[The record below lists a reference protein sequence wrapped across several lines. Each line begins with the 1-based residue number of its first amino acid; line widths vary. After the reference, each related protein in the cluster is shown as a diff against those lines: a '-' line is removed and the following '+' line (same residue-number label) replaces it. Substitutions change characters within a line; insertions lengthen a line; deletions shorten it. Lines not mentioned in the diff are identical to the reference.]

1 MTSRYTNPAICAGLA
16 GVAAWASPTCANAL
30 TVLGQDVSRIDP
42 GLSFA
47 AGCIAGA
54 VIASGTSLVVTR
66 MAETRHRAVF
76 DSARRVR
83 EANGQAA
90 PSAWDMSC
98 QDAARTLSSDGARE
112 TLAAAAS
119 EHQPRHAARSTQR
132 GMTGSWEQ
140 TGNIRV
146 QPAPHVAAA
155 ASEGATATPVAS
167 NDAAPAASA
176 SGHTAPASAAAQRQK
191 ETRYTVPSH
200 YGVMSDAEADA
211 AWDSWLKGSDSVD
224 YADVAEDYVRKI
236 TLAERMAAR
245 AKGVASVLQ
254 ERLGAAKMEGLPV
267 IARAD
272 GSVGDVGEA
281 WWDQA
286 FGNEVRPATA
296 SVVGMES
303 VNEGLADNS
312 AVLFCAQT
320 PAAAAA
326 AKNLWVAQA
335 AQAAARQQSAAP
347 AQAAQPA
354 PSASAQ
360 PAQPATPQPTPVASA
375 RSAQPASPQPAPVAS
390 AQPAAA
396 ASVAVEPRRDREVIA
411 SRLADPAEAFP
422 AQGQRWSDQQQDLW
436 AVALAALDERTNE
449 DIAMSAA
456 NAVPASSPASFDEEL
471 DEVDHLEPDT
481 IFMAFKP
488 QAGRPDVTDTES
500 YVDMLV
506 DQELARNE
514 SKSVRKLAHH
524 GIRKRFKVIDG
535 GTADIPAHH
544 FALQG

>member
-1 MTSRYTNPAICAGLA
+1 MTSRHTSPAICAGLA

-54 VIASGTSLVVTR
+54 VIASGTSLVFTR
-66 MAETRHRAVF
+66 MAETRHRAAY
-76 DSARRVR
+76 DSARRMR

-90 PSAWDMSC
+90 PSAWDMSGR
-98 QDAARTLSSDGARE
+98 DAAGTLSSNGGGE
-112 TLAAAAS
+112 TSAAAAS
-119 EHQPRHAARSTQR
+119 ERQPRHAARNTQR
-132 GMTGSWEQ
+132 GVTGSWEQ

-146 QPAPHVAAA
+146 QPAPHVSAA
-155 ASEGATATPVAS
+155 ASEGATAASVAS
-167 NDAAPAASA
+167 DAAPASA
-176 SGHTAPASAAAQRQK
+176 TAQRQK

-200 YGVMSDAEADA
+200 YGVMSDAETDA

-296 SVVGMES
+296 SVAGMES

-326 AKNLWVAQA
+326 AKDLWVAQA

-347 AQAAQPA
+347 TQAAQPAAAASAQAAQSAPAASAQAAQPA
-354 PSASAQ
+354 
-360 PAQPATPQPTPVASA
+360 TP
-375 RSAQPASPQPAPVAS
+375 
-390 AQPAAA
+390 QPAAA

-411 SRLADPAEAFP
+411 TRLADPAEAFP

-449 DIAMSAA
+449 DIAMAAA
-456 NAVPASSPASFDEEL
+456 NAVPAPSPASFDEEL

-535 GTADIPAHH
+535 GTADIPARH

>member
-1 MTSRYTNPAICAGLA
+1 
-16 GVAAWASPTCANAL
+16 
-30 TVLGQDVSRIDP
+30 
-42 GLSFA
+42 
-47 AGCIAGA
+47 
-54 VIASGTSLVVTR
+54 
-66 MAETRHRAVF
+66 
-76 DSARRVR
+76 
-83 EANGQAA
+83 
-90 PSAWDMSC
+90 
-98 QDAARTLSSDGARE
+98 
-112 TLAAAAS
+112 
-119 EHQPRHAARSTQR
+119 
-132 GMTGSWEQ
+132 TGSWEQ

-155 ASEGATATPVAS
+155 ASEGATAASVA
-167 NDAAPAASA
+167 NNHAAPAASA
-176 SGHTAPASAAAQRQK
+176 SGHAAPASATAQRQK

-296 SVVGMES
+296 SVAGMES

-326 AKNLWVAQA
+326 AKDLWVAQA
-335 AQAAARQQSAAP
+335 AQAAARQQSPAP
-347 AQAAQPA
+347 AKAAQPV

-360 PAQPATPQPTPVASA
+360 PAQPATPQPTPS
-375 RSAQPASPQPAPVAS
+375 
-390 AQPAAA
+390 

-411 SRLADPAEAFP
+411 TRLADPAEAFP

-449 DIAMSAA
+449 DIAMAAA
-456 NAVPASSPASFDEEL
+456 NAVPAPSPASFDEEL

-488 QAGRPDVTDTES
+488 QAGRPDVTDTDS

-506 DQELARNE
+506 DEELARNE

-524 GIRKRFKVIDG
+524 SIRKRFKVIDG
-535 GTADIPAHH
+535 GTADIPARH

>member
-1 MTSRYTNPAICAGLA
+1 MTSRHTNPAICAGLA
-16 GVAAWASPTCANAL
+16 GFAAWATPTCANAL

-66 MAETRHRAVF
+66 MAETRHRSAF
-76 DSARRVR
+76 DSACRMPG
-83 EANGQAA
+83 ANDQVA
-90 PSAWDMSC
+90 PSAWDMSG
-98 QDAARTLSSDGARE
+98 QDATGTLSSGGAGE
-112 TLAAAAS
+112 TSAAVAS
-119 EHQPRHAARSTQR
+119 EQQPRHAARSTQR
-132 GMTGSWEQ
+132 GMTGSWER

-155 ASEGATATPVAS
+155 VSEDAAAAPVA
-167 NDAAPAASA
+167 NNHTAPAASA
-176 SGHTAPASAAAQRQK
+176 SGHAAPASATAQRQK

-296 SVVGMES
+296 SVAGMES

-326 AKNLWVAQA
+326 AKDLWVAQA

-347 AQAAQPA
+347 TQAAQAAARQQSAAPTQAAQPA

-360 PAQPATPQPTPVASA
+360 P
-375 RSAQPASPQPAPVAS
+375 
-390 AQPAAA
+390 

-411 SRLADPAEAFP
+411 TRLADPAEAFP

-449 DIAMSAA
+449 DIAMAAA
-456 NAVPASSPASFDEEL
+456 NAVPTPSPTSFDEEL

-488 QAGRPDVTDTES
+488 QAGRPDVTDTDS

-535 GTADIPAHH
+535 GTADIPARHL
-544 FALQG
+544 ALQG

>member
-1 MTSRYTNPAICAGLA
+1 MTSRHTSPAICAGLA
-16 GVAAWASPTCANAL
+16 GVAAWATPTCANAL

-66 MAETRHRAVF
+66 MAETRRRAAV
-76 DSARRVR
+76 DSAGRMRG
-83 EANGQAA
+83 ANGQAA
-90 PSAWDMSC
+90 PSAWDMSG
-98 QDAARTLSSDGARE
+98 QDDTGTLSSVGAGE
-112 TLAAAAS
+112 TSAAVAS
-119 EHQPRHAARSTQR
+119 ECQPRHAARSTQR

-155 ASEGATATPVAS
+155 ASEGATAAPVA
-167 NDAAPAASA
+167 NNHAAPAASA
-176 SGHTAPASAAAQRQK
+176 SGHTAPASATAQGQK
-191 ETRYTVPSH
+191 GTHYTVPSH

-211 AWDSWLKGSDSVD
+211 AWNSWLKGSDSVD

-296 SVVGMES
+296 SVAGMES

-326 AKNLWVAQA
+326 AKDLWVAQA
-335 AQAAARQQSAAP
+335 AQAAARQQSPAP

-354 PSASAQ
+354 SSASAQ
-360 PAQPATPQPTPVASA
+360 PAQPATPQPAPSASA
-375 RSAQPASPQPAPVAS
+375 HPAPA
-390 AQPAAA
+390 
-396 ASVAVEPRRDREVIA
+396 AVEPRRDREVIA
-411 SRLADPAEAFP
+411 TRLADPAEAFP

-449 DIAMSAA
+449 DIAMAAA
-456 NAVPASSPASFDEEL
+456 NAVPAPSPASFDEEL

-488 QAGRPDVTDTES
+488 QAGRPDVTDTDS

-506 DQELARNE
+506 DEELARNE

-524 GIRKRFKVIDG
+524 SIRKRFKVIDG
-535 GTADIPAHH
+535 GTADIPARHL
-544 FALQG
+544 ALQG

>member
-1 MTSRYTNPAICAGLA
+1 
-16 GVAAWASPTCANAL
+16 
-30 TVLGQDVSRIDP
+30 
-42 GLSFA
+42 
-47 AGCIAGA
+47 
-54 VIASGTSLVVTR
+54 
-66 MAETRHRAVF
+66 
-76 DSARRVR
+76 
-83 EANGQAA
+83 
-90 PSAWDMSC
+90 
-98 QDAARTLSSDGARE
+98 
-112 TLAAAAS
+112 
-119 EHQPRHAARSTQR
+119 
-132 GMTGSWEQ
+132 MTGSWEQ

-155 ASEGATATPVAS
+155 ASEGATAAPVA
-167 NDAAPAASA
+167 NNHTAPAASA
-176 SGHTAPASAAAQRQK
+176 SGHAAPASTTAQGQK

-296 SVVGMES
+296 SVAGMES

-326 AKNLWVAQA
+326 AKDLWVAQA
-335 AQAAARQQSAAP
+335 AQAAARQQSPAP
-347 AQAAQPA
+347 AKAAQPA

-360 PAQPATPQPTPVASA
+360 PAQPATPQPAPSASA
-375 RSAQPASPQPAPVAS
+375 HPAPA
-390 AQPAAA
+390 
-396 ASVAVEPRRDREVIA
+396 AVEPRRDREVIA
-411 SRLADPAEAFP
+411 TRLADPAEAFP

-449 DIAMSAA
+449 DIAMAAA
-456 NAVPASSPASFDEEL
+456 NAVPAPSPASFDEEL

-488 QAGRPDVTDTES
+488 QAGRPDVTDTDS

-506 DQELARNE
+506 DEELARNE

-524 GIRKRFKVIDG
+524 SIRKRFKVIDG
-535 GTADIPAHH
+535 GTADIPARHL
-544 FALQG
+544 ALHRVS

>member
-1 MTSRYTNPAICAGLA
+1 MTSRHTSPAICAGLA
-16 GVAAWASPTCANAL
+16 GVAAWATPTCANAL

-66 MAETRHRAVF
+66 MAETRRRAAV
-76 DSARRVR
+76 DSAGRMRG
-83 EANGQAA
+83 ANGQAA
-90 PSAWDMSC
+90 PSAWDMSG
-98 QDAARTLSSDGARE
+98 QDATGTLSSVGAGE
-112 TLAAAAS
+112 TSAAVAS
-119 EHQPRHAARSTQR
+119 ECQPRHAARSTQR

-155 ASEGATATPVAS
+155 ASEGATAAPVA
-167 NDAAPAASA
+167 NNHAAPAASA
-176 SGHTAPASAAAQRQK
+176 SGHTAPASATAQGQK
-191 ETRYTVPSH
+191 GTHYTVPSH

-211 AWDSWLKGSDSVD
+211 AWNSWLKGSDSVD
-224 YADVAEDYVRKI
+224 YADVADDYVRKI

-296 SVVGMES
+296 SVAGMES

-326 AKNLWVAQA
+326 AKDLWVAQA
-335 AQAAARQQSAAP
+335 AQAAARQQSPAP

-354 PSASAQ
+354 SSASAQ
-360 PAQPATPQPTPVASA
+360 PAQPATPQPAPSASA
-375 RSAQPASPQPAPVAS
+375 HPAPA
-390 AQPAAA
+390 
-396 ASVAVEPRRDREVIA
+396 AVEPRRDREVIA
-411 SRLADPAEAFP
+411 TRLADPAEAFP

-449 DIAMSAA
+449 DIAMAAA
-456 NAVPASSPASFDEEL
+456 NAVPAPSPASFDEEL

-488 QAGRPDVTDTES
+488 QAGRPDVTDTDS

-506 DQELARNE
+506 DEELARNE

-524 GIRKRFKVIDG
+524 SIRKRFKVIDG
-535 GTADIPAHH
+535 GTADIPARHL
-544 FALQG
+544 ALQG

>member
-1 MTSRYTNPAICAGLA
+1 MTSRHTNPAICAGLA
-16 GVAAWASPTCANAL
+16 GFAAWATPTCANAL

-66 MAETRHRAVF
+66 MTETRHRAAF
-76 DSARRVR
+76 DSAGRMRR
-83 EANGQAA
+83 ANGQAA
-90 PSAWDMSC
+90 PSAWDMSG
-98 QDAARTLSSDGARE
+98 QDATGILSSGGAGE
-112 TLAAAAS
+112 TSAAVVS
-119 EHQPRHAARSTQR
+119 EQQPRHAARSTQR

-146 QPAPHVAAA
+146 QPAPHAAA
-155 ASEGATATPVAS
+155 AAPVA
-167 NDAAPAASA
+167 NNHTAPAASA
-176 SGHTAPASAAAQRQK
+176 SGHAAPASGHAAPASATAQRQR

-200 YGVMSDAEADA
+200 YGVMNDAEADA

-296 SVVGMES
+296 SVAGMES

-326 AKNLWVAQA
+326 AKDLWVAQA
-335 AQAAARQQSAAP
+335 AQVAARQQSAAP
-347 AQAAQPA
+347 AQAAQSA
-354 PSASAQ
+354 AAASAQ
-360 PAQPATPQPTPVASA
+360 A
-375 RSAQPASPQPAPVAS
+375 
-390 AQPAAA
+390 AQPAAPQSA
-396 ASVAVEPRRDREVIA
+396 SAAAAPQTARPASVAVEPRRDREVIA
-411 SRLADPAEAFP
+411 TRLADPAEAFP
-422 AQGQRWSDQQQDLW
+422 ARGQRWSDQQQDLW

-449 DIAMSAA
+449 DIAMAAA
-456 NAVPASSPASFDEEL
+456 NAVPAPSPASFDEEL

-488 QAGRPDVTDTES
+488 QAGRPDVTDTDS

-524 GIRKRFKVIDG
+524 SIRKRFKVING
-535 GTADIPAHH
+535 GTADIPARHL
-544 FALQG
+544 ALQG

>member
-1 MTSRYTNPAICAGLA
+1 
-16 GVAAWASPTCANAL
+16 
-30 TVLGQDVSRIDP
+30 
-42 GLSFA
+42 
-47 AGCIAGA
+47 
-54 VIASGTSLVVTR
+54 
-66 MAETRHRAVF
+66 
-76 DSARRVR
+76 
-83 EANGQAA
+83 
-90 PSAWDMSC
+90 
-98 QDAARTLSSDGARE
+98 
-112 TLAAAAS
+112 
-119 EHQPRHAARSTQR
+119 
-132 GMTGSWEQ
+132 
-140 TGNIRV
+140 
-146 QPAPHVAAA
+146 
-155 ASEGATATPVAS
+155 
-167 NDAAPAASA
+167 
-176 SGHTAPASAAAQRQK
+176 
-191 ETRYTVPSH
+191 
-200 YGVMSDAEADA
+200 
-211 AWDSWLKGSDSVD
+211 
-224 YADVAEDYVRKI
+224 
-236 TLAERMAAR
+236 MAAR

-296 SVVGMES
+296 SVAGMES

-326 AKNLWVAQA
+326 AKDLWVAQA

-354 PSASAQ
+354 PSASAH
-360 PAQPATPQPTPVASA
+360 PVQPATPQPAA
-375 RSAQPASPQPAPVAS
+375 PQPAPSAS
-390 AQPAAA
+390 AQP

-411 SRLADPAEAFP
+411 TRLADPAEAFP

-449 DIAMSAA
+449 DIAMAAA
-456 NAVPASSPASFDEEL
+456 NAVPAPSPASFDEEL

-488 QAGRPDVTDTES
+488 QAGRPDVTDTDS

-535 GTADIPAHH
+535 GTADIPARHL
-544 FALQG
+544 ALQG

>member
-1 MTSRYTNPAICAGLA
+1 MTSRHASPAICAGLA

-66 MAETRHRAVF
+66 MAETRHRAAN
-76 DSARRVR
+76 DSARRMR
-83 EANGQAA
+83 EADGQAA
-90 PSAWDMSC
+90 PSTWDMSG
-98 QDAARTLSSDGARE
+98 QDVAGTVSPNGAGE
-112 TLAAAAS
+112 TSAAAAS

-155 ASEGATATPVAS
+155 ASAGATAAPVAS
-167 NDAAPAASA
+167 NDAAPA
-176 SGHTAPASAAAQRQK
+176 GHTAPASATAQRQK
-191 ETRYTVPSH
+191 EARYTVPSH

-296 SVVGMES
+296 SVAGMES

-326 AKNLWVAQA
+326 AKDLWVAQA

-354 PSASAQ
+354 PAASASSASAQATRPASAASAQ
-360 PAQPATPQPTPVASA
+360 PAQPAAPQPTS
-375 RSAQPASPQPAPVAS
+375 
-390 AQPAAA
+390 A

-411 SRLADPAEAFP
+411 TRLADPAEAFP
-422 AQGQRWSDQQQDLW
+422 AQGQRWSDQRQDLW

-449 DIAMSAA
+449 DIAMAAA
-456 NAVPASSPASFDEEL
+456 NAVPAPSPASFDEEL

-535 GTADIPAHH
+535 GTADIPARH

>member
-1 MTSRYTNPAICAGLA
+1 MTSRHTNPAICASLA

-54 VIASGTSLVVTR
+54 VIASGASLVVTR
-66 MAETRHRAVF
+66 MAETRHRAAF
-76 DSARRVR
+76 DSAARMGG
-83 EANGQAA
+83 ANGQAA
-90 PSAWDMSC
+90 PSAWDMSG
-98 QDAARTLSSDGARE
+98 QDATGTLSSGGAGE
-112 TLAAAAS
+112 TSAAVTS
-119 EHQPRHAARSTQR
+119 EQQPRHAARSTQR

-155 ASEGATATPVAS
+155 ASEGATTAPVA
-167 NDAAPAASA
+167 NNQTTPAASA
-176 SGHTAPASAAAQRQK
+176 SGHAAPASATTQRQK

-296 SVVGMES
+296 SVAGMES

-326 AKNLWVAQA
+326 AKDLWVAQA
-335 AQAAARQQSAAP
+335 AQAAARQQSPAP
-347 AQAAQPA
+347 AKAAQPA

-360 PAQPATPQPTPVASA
+360 PAPS
-375 RSAQPASPQPAPVAS
+375 
-390 AQPAAA
+390 

-411 SRLADPAEAFP
+411 TRLADPAEAFP

-449 DIAMSAA
+449 DIAMAA
-456 NAVPASSPASFDEEL
+456 ADAVPAPSPASFDEEL

-488 QAGRPDVTDTES
+488 QAGRPDVTDTDS

-506 DQELARNE
+506 DEELARNE

-524 GIRKRFKVIDG
+524 SIRKRFKVIDG
-535 GTADIPAHH
+535 GTADIPARH

>member
-1 MTSRYTNPAICAGLA
+1 MTSRHASPAICAGLA
-16 GVAAWASPTCANAL
+16 GVAAWVTPTCANAL

-47 AGCIAGA
+47 AGCVAGA

-66 MAETRHRAVF
+66 MAETRRRAAV
-76 DSARRVR
+76 DSAGRMRG
-83 EANGQAA
+83 ANGQAA
-90 PSAWDMSC
+90 PSAWDMSG
-98 QDAARTLSSDGARE
+98 QDATGALSSGGAGE
-112 TLAAAAS
+112 TPAAVAS
-119 EHQPRHAARSTQR
+119 EHQPRHAVRSTQR

-146 QPAPHVAAA
+146 QPAPHADAA
-155 ASEGATATPVAS
+155 ASEGETATPVTS
-167 NDAAPAASA
+167 N
-176 SGHTAPASAAAQRQK
+176 HVAPASTEATAGQRQK

-200 YGVMSDAEADA
+200 YGTMNDAETDA
-211 AWDSWLKGSDSVD
+211 AWDSWLKGSDTVD

-236 TLAERMAAR
+236 TFAERMAAR

-286 FGNEVRPATA
+286 FGNEMRPATA
-296 SVVGMES
+296 SVAGMES

-326 AKNLWVAQA
+326 AKDLWAAQA
-335 AQAAARQQSAAP
+335 AQAAAGQQSAAP
-347 AQAAQPA
+347 TQASRPA
-354 PSASAQ
+354 
-360 PAQPATPQPTPVASA
+360 ATASA
-375 RSAQPASPQPAPVAS
+375 RP
-390 AQPAAA
+390 

-411 SRLADPAEAFP
+411 TRLADPAEAFP

-436 AVALAALDERTNE
+436 AVALAALDDRTNE
-449 DIAMSAA
+449 DIAMAAA
-456 NAVPASSPASFDEEL
+456 NAVPAPSPASFDEEL

-488 QAGRPDVTDTES
+488 QAGRPDVTDTDS

-506 DQELARNE
+506 DEELARNE
-514 SKSVRKLAHH
+514 SKSIRNLAHR

-535 GTADIPAHH
+535 GTADIPARHL
-544 FALQG
+544 ALQG

>member
-1 MTSRYTNPAICAGLA
+1 MTSRHTSPAICAGLA
-16 GVAAWASPTCANAL
+16 GVAAWATPTCANAL

-66 MAETRHRAVF
+66 MAETRRRAAV
-76 DSARRVR
+76 DSAGRMRG
-83 EANGQAA
+83 ANDQAG
-90 PSAWDMSC
+90 PSAWDMSG
-98 QDAARTLSSDGARE
+98 QDATGTLSSGGAGE
-112 TLAAAAS
+112 TSAAVAS
-119 EHQPRHAARSTQR
+119 EQQPRHAARSTQR
-132 GMTGSWEQ
+132 GITGSWEQ

-155 ASEGATATPVAS
+155 ASEGSTAAPVA
-167 NDAAPAASA
+167 NNHAAPAASA
-176 SGHTAPASAAAQRQK
+176 SGHTAPASATAQKQK

-296 SVVGMES
+296 SVAGMES

-326 AKNLWVAQA
+326 AKDLWVAQA

-354 PSASAQ
+354 AAASAQ
-360 PAQPATPQPTPVASA
+360 A
-375 RSAQPASPQPAPVAS
+375 
-390 AQPAAA
+390 AQPAAPQTA
-396 ASVAVEPRRDREVIA
+396 RPASVAVEPRRDRETIA
-411 SRLADPAEAFP
+411 TRLADPAEAFP

-449 DIAMSAA
+449 DIAMAAA
-456 NAVPASSPASFDEEL
+456 NAVPAPSPTSFDEEL

-488 QAGRPDVTDTES
+488 QAGRPDVTDTDS

-535 GTADIPAHH
+535 GTADIPARHL
-544 FALQG
+544 ALQG

>member
-1 MTSRYTNPAICAGLA
+1 MTSRHTSPAICAGLA
-16 GVAAWASPTCANAL
+16 GVAAWATPTCANAL

-66 MAETRHRAVF
+66 MAETRRRAAV
-76 DSARRVR
+76 DSAGRMRG
-83 EANGQAA
+83 ANGQAA
-90 PSAWDMSC
+90 PSAWDMSG
-98 QDAARTLSSDGARE
+98 QDATGTLSSVGAGE
-112 TLAAAAS
+112 TSAAVAS
-119 EHQPRHAARSTQR
+119 ECQPRHAARSTQR

-155 ASEGATATPVAS
+155 ASEGATAAPVA
-167 NDAAPAASA
+167 NNHAAPAASA
-176 SGHTAPASAAAQRQK
+176 SGHTAPASATAQGQK
-191 ETRYTVPSH
+191 GTHYTVPSH

-211 AWDSWLKGSDSVD
+211 AWNSWLKGSDSVD

-296 SVVGMES
+296 SVAGMES

-326 AKNLWVAQA
+326 AKDLWVAQA
-335 AQAAARQQSAAP
+335 AQAAARQQSPAP

-354 PSASAQ
+354 SSASAQ
-360 PAQPATPQPTPVASA
+360 PAQPATPQPAPSASA
-375 RSAQPASPQPAPVAS
+375 HPGPA
-390 AQPAAA
+390 
-396 ASVAVEPRRDREVIA
+396 AVEPRRDREVIA
-411 SRLADPAEAFP
+411 TRLADPAEAFP

-449 DIAMSAA
+449 DIAMAAA
-456 NAVPASSPASFDEEL
+456 NAVPAPSPASFDEEL

-488 QAGRPDVTDTES
+488 QAGRPDVTDTDS

-506 DQELARNE
+506 DEELARNE

-524 GIRKRFKVIDG
+524 SIRKRFKVIDG
-535 GTADIPAHH
+535 GTADIPARHL
-544 FALQG
+544 ALQG

>member
-1 MTSRYTNPAICAGLA
+1 MTSRHTSPAICAGLA
-16 GVAAWASPTCANAL
+16 GVAAWATPTCANAL

-66 MAETRHRAVF
+66 MAETRRRAAV
-76 DSARRVR
+76 DSAGRMRG
-83 EANGQAA
+83 ANGQAA
-90 PSAWDMSC
+90 PSAWDMSG
-98 QDAARTLSSDGARE
+98 QDATGTLSSIGAGE
-112 TLAAAAS
+112 TSAAVAS
-119 EHQPRHAARSTQR
+119 ECQPRHAARGTQR

-155 ASEGATATPVAS
+155 ASEGATAAPVA
-167 NDAAPAASA
+167 NNHAAPAASA
-176 SGHTAPASAAAQRQK
+176 SGHTAPASATAQGQK
-191 ETRYTVPSH
+191 GTHYTVPSH

-211 AWDSWLKGSDSVD
+211 AWNSWLKGSDSVD

-296 SVVGMES
+296 SVAGMES

-326 AKNLWVAQA
+326 AKDLWVAQA
-335 AQAAARQQSAAP
+335 AQAAARQQSPAP

-354 PSASAQ
+354 SSASAQ
-360 PAQPATPQPTPVASA
+360 PAQPATPQPAPSASA
-375 RSAQPASPQPAPVAS
+375 HPAPA
-390 AQPAAA
+390 
-396 ASVAVEPRRDREVIA
+396 AVEPRRDREVIA
-411 SRLADPAEAFP
+411 TRLADPAEAFP

-449 DIAMSAA
+449 DIAMAAA
-456 NAVPASSPASFDEEL
+456 NAVPAPSPASFDEEL

-488 QAGRPDVTDTES
+488 QAGRPDVTDTDS

-506 DQELARNE
+506 DEELARNE

-524 GIRKRFKVIDG
+524 SIRKRFKVIDG
-535 GTADIPAHH
+535 GTADIPARHL
-544 FALQG
+544 ALQG

>member
-1 MTSRYTNPAICAGLA
+1 MTSRHTNPAICAGLA
-16 GVAAWASPTCANAL
+16 GFAAWATPACANAL

-66 MAETRHRAVF
+66 MTETRHRAAF
-76 DSARRVR
+76 DSAGRMR
-83 EANGQAA
+83 EADGQAA
-90 PSAWDMSC
+90 SSAWEMPG
-98 QDAARTLSSDGARE
+98 QDATGTLSSGGAGE
-112 TLAAAAS
+112 TSAAVAS
-119 EHQPRHAARSTQR
+119 EQQPRHAARSTQR

-146 QPAPHVAAA
+146 QPAPHVAAV
-155 ASEGATATPVAS
+155 ASEGATAAPVA
-167 NDAAPAASA
+167 NNHTAPAASA
-176 SGHTAPASAAAQRQK
+176 SGHAAPASATAQGQK

-296 SVVGMES
+296 SVAGMES

-326 AKNLWVAQA
+326 AKDLWVAQA
-335 AQAAARQQSAAP
+335 AQAAARQQSVAPTQAAQAAARQQSAAP
-347 AQAAQPA
+347 TQAAQPA

-360 PAQPATPQPTPVASA
+360 PA
-375 RSAQPASPQPAPVAS
+375 
-390 AQPAAA
+390 
-396 ASVAVEPRRDREVIA
+396 SVAVEPRRDRETIA
-411 SRLADPAEAFP
+411 TRLADPAEAFP

-449 DIAMSAA
+449 DIAMAAA
-456 NAVPASSPASFDEEL
+456 NAVPAPSPASFDEEL

-488 QAGRPDVTDTES
+488 QAGRPDVTDTDS

-535 GTADIPAHH
+535 GTADIPARHL
-544 FALQG
+544 ALQG

>member
-1 MTSRYTNPAICAGLA
+1 MTSRHTSPAICAGLA
-16 GVAAWASPTCANAL
+16 GVAAWATPTCANAL

-66 MAETRHRAVF
+66 MAETRRRAAV
-76 DSARRVR
+76 DSAGRMRG
-83 EANGQAA
+83 ANGQAA
-90 PSAWDMSC
+90 PSAWDMSG
-98 QDAARTLSSDGARE
+98 QDATGTLSSVGAGE
-112 TLAAAAS
+112 TSAAVAS
-119 EHQPRHAARSTQR
+119 ECQPRHAARSTQR

-155 ASEGATATPVAS
+155 ASEGATAAPVA
-167 NDAAPAASA
+167 NNHAAPAASA
-176 SGHTAPASAAAQRQK
+176 SGHTAPASATAQGQK
-191 ETRYTVPSH
+191 GTHYTVPSH

-211 AWDSWLKGSDSVD
+211 AWNSWLKGSDSVD

-296 SVVGMES
+296 SVAGMES

-326 AKNLWVAQA
+326 AKDLWVAQA
-335 AQAAARQQSAAP
+335 AQAAARQQSPAP

-354 PSASAQ
+354 SSASAQ
-360 PAQPATPQPTPVASA
+360 PAQPATPQPAPSSSA
-375 RSAQPASPQPAPVAS
+375 HPAPA
-390 AQPAAA
+390 
-396 ASVAVEPRRDREVIA
+396 AVEPRRDREVIA
-411 SRLADPAEAFP
+411 TRLADPAEAFP

-449 DIAMSAA
+449 DIAMAAA
-456 NAVPASSPASFDEEL
+456 NAVPAPSPASFDEEL

-488 QAGRPDVTDTES
+488 QAGRPDVTDTDS

-506 DQELARNE
+506 DEELARNE

-524 GIRKRFKVIDG
+524 SIRKRFKVIDG
-535 GTADIPAHH
+535 GTADIPARHL
-544 FALQG
+544 ALQG

>member
-1 MTSRYTNPAICAGLA
+1 MTSRHTNPAICAGLA
-16 GVAAWASPTCANAL
+16 GVAAWATPTCANAL

-66 MAETRHRAVF
+66 MAETRHRAAF
-76 DSARRVR
+76 DPAARMRG
-83 EANGQAA
+83 ANGQAA
-90 PSAWDMSC
+90 PSAWDMSG
-98 QDAARTLSSDGARE
+98 QDATGALSSGGTGE
-112 TLAAAAS
+112 TSAAVAS
-119 EHQPRHAARSTQR
+119 EQQPRHAARSMQR

-146 QPAPHVAAA
+146 QPAPHVAAV
-155 ASEGATATPVAS
+155 ASEGATAAPVA
-167 NDAAPAASA
+167 NNHAAPAASA
-176 SGHTAPASAAAQRQK
+176 SGHAVPASTDAAAEQGQK

-286 FGNEVRPATA
+286 FGDEVRPATA
-296 SVVGMES
+296 SVAGMES

-326 AKNLWVAQA
+326 AKDLWVAQA
-335 AQAAARQQSAAP
+335 AQAAARQQSATPAKAAQP
-347 AQAAQPA
+347 ASSASAQAAQPA
-354 PSASAQ
+354 APQPAAAASAQ
-360 PAQPATPQPTPVASA
+360 A
-375 RSAQPASPQPAPVAS
+375 
-390 AQPAAA
+390 AQPAAPQTA
-396 ASVAVEPRRDREVIA
+396 RPASVAVEPRRDRETIA
-411 SRLADPAEAFP
+411 TRLADPAEAFP

-449 DIAMSAA
+449 DIAMAAA
-456 NAVPASSPASFDEEL
+456 NAVPAPSPASFDEEL

-488 QAGRPDVTDTES
+488 QAGRPDVTDTDS

-506 DQELARNE
+506 DEELARNE

-524 GIRKRFKVIDG
+524 SIRKRFKVIDG
-535 GTADIPAHH
+535 GTADIPARHL
-544 FALQG
+544 ALQG

>member
-1 MTSRYTNPAICAGLA
+1 MTSRHTSPAICAGLA
-16 GVAAWASPTCANAL
+16 GVAAWATPTCANAL

-66 MAETRHRAVF
+66 MAETRRRAAV
-76 DSARRVR
+76 DSAGRMRG
-83 EANGQAA
+83 ANGQAA
-90 PSAWDMSC
+90 PSAWDMSG
-98 QDAARTLSSDGARE
+98 QDATGTLSSVGAGE
-112 TLAAAAS
+112 TSAAVAS
-119 EHQPRHAARSTQR
+119 ECQPRHAARSTQR

-155 ASEGATATPVAS
+155 ASEGATAVPVA
-167 NDAAPAASA
+167 NNHAAPAASA
-176 SGHTAPASAAAQRQK
+176 SGHTAPASATAQGQK
-191 ETRYTVPSH
+191 GTHYTVPSH

-211 AWDSWLKGSDSVD
+211 AWNSWLKGSDSVD

-296 SVVGMES
+296 SVAGMES

-326 AKNLWVAQA
+326 AKDLWVAQA
-335 AQAAARQQSAAP
+335 AQAAARQQSPAP

-354 PSASAQ
+354 SSASAQ
-360 PAQPATPQPTPVASA
+360 PAQPATPQPAPSASA
-375 RSAQPASPQPAPVAS
+375 HPAPA
-390 AQPAAA
+390 
-396 ASVAVEPRRDREVIA
+396 AVEPRRDREVIA
-411 SRLADPAEAFP
+411 TRLADPAEAFP

-449 DIAMSAA
+449 DIAMAAA
-456 NAVPASSPASFDEEL
+456 NAVPAPSPASFDEEL

-488 QAGRPDVTDTES
+488 QAGRPDVTDTDS

-506 DQELARNE
+506 DEELARNE

-524 GIRKRFKVIDG
+524 SIRKRFKVIDG
-535 GTADIPAHH
+535 GTADIPARHL
-544 FALQG
+544 ALQG

>member
-1 MTSRYTNPAICAGLA
+1 MTSRHTNPAICAGLA
-16 GVAAWASPTCANAL
+16 GVAAWATPTWANAL

-66 MAETRHRAVF
+66 MAETRHRAAF
-76 DSARRVR
+76 DSAGRMRG
-83 EANGQAA
+83 ADDQAG
-90 PSAWDMSC
+90 PSAWDMSG
-98 QDAARTLSSDGARE
+98 QDATGTLSSGGAGE
-112 TLAAAAS
+112 TSAAVAS
-119 EHQPRHAARSTQR
+119 EQQPRHAARSTQR

-155 ASEGATATPVAS
+155 ASGGATAAPVA
-167 NDAAPAASA
+167 NNNTAPEASA
-176 SGHTAPASAAAQRQK
+176 PGHAAPASATAQRQK

-296 SVVGMES
+296 SVAGMES

-326 AKNLWVAQA
+326 AKDLWVAQA

-347 AQAAQPA
+347 AQAVQPA
-354 PSASAQ
+354 SSASAQ
-360 PAQPATPQPTPVASA
+360 PAQPAAPQTA
-375 RSAQPASPQPAPVAS
+375 RP
-390 AQPAAA
+390 
-396 ASVAVEPRRDREVIA
+396 ASVAVEPRRDRETIA
-411 SRLADPAEAFP
+411 TRLADPAEAFP
-422 AQGQRWSDQQQDLW
+422 ARGQRWSDQQQDLW

-449 DIAMSAA
+449 DIAMAAA
-456 NAVPASSPASFDEEL
+456 NAVPAPSPASFDEEL

-488 QAGRPDVTDTES
+488 QAGRPDVTDTDS

-535 GTADIPAHH
+535 GTADIPARHL
-544 FALQG
+544 ALQG

>member
-1 MTSRYTNPAICAGLA
+1 MTSRHASPAICAGLA
-16 GVAAWASPTCANAL
+16 GVAAWATPTCANAL

-47 AGCIAGA
+47 AGCVAGA

-66 MAETRHRAVF
+66 MAETRRRAAV
-76 DSARRVR
+76 DSAGRMRG
-83 EANGQAA
+83 ANGQAT
-90 PSAWDMSC
+90 PSAWDMSG
-98 QDAARTLSSDGARE
+98 QDATGALSSGGAGE
-112 TLAAAAS
+112 TPAAVAS
-119 EHQPRHAARSTQR
+119 EHQPRHAVRSTQR

-146 QPAPHVAAA
+146 QPAPHADAA
-155 ASEGATATPVAS
+155 ASKGETATPVTS
-167 NDAAPAASA
+167 N
-176 SGHTAPASAAAQRQK
+176 HVAPASTEATAGQRQK

-200 YGVMSDAEADA
+200 YGTMNDAETDA
-211 AWDSWLKGSDSVD
+211 AWDSWLKGSDTVD

-236 TLAERMAAR
+236 TFAERMAAR

-296 SVVGMES
+296 SVAGMES

-326 AKNLWVAQA
+326 AKDLWAAQA
-335 AQAAARQQSAAP
+335 AQAAAGQQSAAP
-347 AQAAQPA
+347 TQASRPA
-354 PSASAQ
+354 ATASAR
-360 PAQPATPQPTPVASA
+360 PAQPAAPQAAHPTQPPSPQTTAEASA
-375 RSAQPASPQPAPVAS
+375 RL
-390 AQPAAA
+390 

-411 SRLADPAEAFP
+411 TRLADPAEAFP

-436 AVALAALDERTNE
+436 AVALAALDDRTNE
-449 DIAMSAA
+449 DIAMAAA
-456 NAVPASSPASFDEEL
+456 NAVPAPSPASFDEEL

-488 QAGRPDVTDTES
+488 QAGRPDVTDTDS

-506 DQELARNE
+506 DEELARNE
-514 SKSVRKLAHH
+514 SKSIRNLAHR

-535 GTADIPAHH
+535 GTADIPARHL
-544 FALQG
+544 ALQG

>member
-1 MTSRYTNPAICAGLA
+1 MTSRHTSPAICAGLA
-16 GVAAWASPTCANAL
+16 GVAAWATPTCANAL

-66 MAETRHRAVF
+66 MAETRRRAAV
-76 DSARRVR
+76 DSAGRMRG
-83 EANGQAA
+83 ANDQAG
-90 PSAWDMSC
+90 PSAWDMSG
-98 QDAARTLSSDGARE
+98 QDATGTLSSGGAGE
-112 TLAAAAS
+112 TSAAVAS
-119 EHQPRHAARSTQR
+119 EQQPRHAARSTQR
-132 GMTGSWEQ
+132 GITGSWEQ

-155 ASEGATATPVAS
+155 ASEGSTAAPVA
-167 NDAAPAASA
+167 NNHAAPAASA
-176 SGHTAPASAAAQRQK
+176 SGHTAPASATAQKQK

-296 SVVGMES
+296 SVAGMES

-326 AKNLWVAQA
+326 AKDLWVAQA

-347 AQAAQPA
+347 AKAAQPA

-360 PAQPATPQPTPVASA
+360 PAQPA
-375 RSAQPASPQPAPVAS
+375 AQQPAPS
-390 AQPAAA
+390 

-411 SRLADPAEAFP
+411 TRLADPAEAFP

-449 DIAMSAA
+449 DIAMAAA
-456 NAVPASSPASFDEEL
+456 NAVPAPSPASFDEEL

-488 QAGRPDVTDTES
+488 QAGRPDVTDTDS

-506 DQELARNE
+506 DEELARNE

-524 GIRKRFKVIDG
+524 SIRKRFKVIDG
-535 GTADIPAHH
+535 GTADIPARH

>member
-1 MTSRYTNPAICAGLA
+1 MTSRHTSPAICAGLA
-16 GVAAWASPTCANAL
+16 GVAAWATPTCANAL

-66 MAETRHRAVF
+66 MAETRRRAAF
-76 DSARRVR
+76 DSAVR
-83 EANGQAA
+83 MRGANDQAA
-90 PSAWDMSC
+90 PSAWDMSG
-98 QDAARTLSSDGARE
+98 QDATGTLSSGGAGE
-112 TLAAAAS
+112 TSAAVAS
-119 EHQPRHAARSTQR
+119 EQQPRHAARSTQR

-155 ASEGATATPVAS
+155 ASEGATAASVA
-167 NDAAPAASA
+167 NNHTAPAASA
-176 SGHTAPASAAAQRQK
+176 SGHAAPASATAQKQK

-211 AWDSWLKGSDSVD
+211 AWESWLKGSDSVD

-296 SVVGMES
+296 SVAGMES

-326 AKNLWVAQA
+326 AKDLWVAQA
-335 AQAAARQQSAAP
+335 AQAAARQQSTAP
-347 AQAAQPA
+347 AKAAQPA
-354 PSASAQ
+354 PSASSQ
-360 PAQPATPQPTPVASA
+360 PAQPAA
-375 RSAQPASPQPAPVAS
+375 PQPAPSAS
-390 AQPAAA
+390 AHP

-411 SRLADPAEAFP
+411 TRLADPAEAFP

-449 DIAMSAA
+449 DIAMAAA
-456 NAVPASSPASFDEEL
+456 NAVPAPSPASFDEEL

-488 QAGRPDVTDTES
+488 QAGRPDVTDTDS

-506 DQELARNE
+506 DEELARNE

-524 GIRKRFKVIDG
+524 SIRKRFKVIDG
-535 GTADIPAHH
+535 GTADIPARHL
-544 FALQG
+544 ALQG

>member
-1 MTSRYTNPAICAGLA
+1 MTSRHTSPAICAGLA
-16 GVAAWASPTCANAL
+16 GVAAWASPTYANAL
-30 TVLGQDVSRIDP
+30 TVLGQDVSRIDS

-54 VIASGTSLVVTR
+54 IIASGTSLVVTR
-66 MAETRHRAVF
+66 MAETRHRAAY

-90 PSAWDMSC
+90 PSAWDMSG
-98 QDAARTLSSDGARE
+98 QDAAGTLSSNGVGE
-112 TLAAAAS
+112 TSAAS
-119 EHQPRHAARSTQR
+119 ASERQPRHAARSTQR
-132 GMTGSWEQ
+132 GVTGSWEQ

-155 ASEGATATPVAS
+155 ASTGTTAAPVAS
-167 NDAAPAASA
+167 SHAASAASA
-176 SGHTAPASAAAQRQK
+176 SDHAAPASTTDQRQK

-245 AKGVASVLQ
+245 AKGVANVLQ

-296 SVVGMES
+296 SVAGMES

-326 AKNLWVAQA
+326 AKDLWVAQA

-347 AQAAQPA
+347 TQAAQPA
-354 PSASAQ
+354 AAASAQ
-360 PAQPATPQPTPVASA
+360 SAQSAPAASTQSAQSATPQPT
-375 RSAQPASPQPAPVAS
+375 
-390 AQPAAA
+390 AA

-411 SRLADPAEAFP
+411 TRLADPAEAFP

-449 DIAMSAA
+449 DIAMAAA
-456 NAVPASSPASFDEEL
+456 NAVPAPSPASFDEEL

-535 GTADIPAHH
+535 GTVDIPARH

>member
-1 MTSRYTNPAICAGLA
+1 MTSRHTNPAICAGLA
-16 GVAAWASPTCANAL
+16 GVAAWATPTCANAL

-66 MAETRHRAVF
+66 MAETRHRAAF
-76 DSARRVR
+76 DSERRMR
-83 EANGQAA
+83 GANGQAG
-90 PSAWDMSC
+90 PSAWDMSG
-98 QDAARTLSSDGARE
+98 QDATGTLSSGGAGE
-112 TLAAAAS
+112 TSAAVAS
-119 EHQPRHAARSTQR
+119 EQQPRHAARSTQR

-155 ASEGATATPVAS
+155 APVANS
-167 NDAAPAASA
+167 HAAPAASA
-176 SGHTAPASAAAQRQK
+176 SGHTAPASATAQKQK

-211 AWDSWLKGSDSVD
+211 AWNSWLKGSDSVD

-296 SVVGMES
+296 SVAGMES

-326 AKNLWVAQA
+326 AKDLWVAQA
-335 AQAAARQQSAAP
+335 AQAAARQQPAAP
-347 AQAAQPA
+347 AKAAQPA
-354 PSASAQ
+354 PSASAH
-360 PAQPATPQPTPVASA
+360 PAQPA
-375 RSAQPASPQPAPVAS
+375 AQQPAPSAS
-390 AQPAAA
+390 THPAPA
-396 ASVAVEPRRDREVIA
+396 AVEPRRDREVIA
-411 SRLADPAEAFP
+411 TRLADPAEAFP

-449 DIAMSAA
+449 DIAMAAA
-456 NAVPASSPASFDEEL
+456 NAVPAPSPASFDEEL

-488 QAGRPDVTDTES
+488 QAGRPDVTDTDS

-506 DQELARNE
+506 DEELARNE
-514 SKSVRKLAHH
+514 SKSVRKLARHS
-524 GIRKRFKVIDG
+524 IRKRFKVIDG
-535 GTADIPAHH
+535 GTADIPARHL
-544 FALQG
+544 ALQG

>member
-1 MTSRYTNPAICAGLA
+1 MTSRHTSPAICAGLA
-16 GVAAWASPTCANAL
+16 GVAAWATPTCANAL

-66 MAETRHRAVF
+66 MAETRHRAAF
-76 DSARRVR
+76 DSAARMRG
-83 EANGQAA
+83 ANDQAG
-90 PSAWDMSC
+90 PSAWDMSG
-98 QDAARTLSSDGARE
+98 QDATGTLSSGGAGE
-112 TLAAAAS
+112 TSAAVAS
-119 EHQPRHAARSTQR
+119 EQQPRHAARSTQR

-155 ASEGATATPVAS
+155 ASEGATAAPVA
-167 NDAAPAASA
+167 NNHAAPAASA
-176 SGHTAPASAAAQRQK
+176 SGHTAPASATAQKQK

-296 SVVGMES
+296 SVAGMES

-320 PAAAAA
+320 PTAAAA

-335 AQAAARQQSAAP
+335 AQAAARQQSPAP
-347 AQAAQPA
+347 AKAAQPTPSASAPATQPATPQPA
-354 PSASAQ
+354 PSASAH
-360 PAQPATPQPTPVASA
+360 PAQPAV
-375 RSAQPASPQPAPVAS
+375 RQPAPSAS
-390 AQPAAA
+390 AHPAPA
-396 ASVAVEPRRDREVIA
+396 AVEPRRDREVIA
-411 SRLADPAEAFP
+411 TRLADPAEAFP

-449 DIAMSAA
+449 DIAMAAA
-456 NAVPASSPASFDEEL
+456 NAVPAPSPASFDEEL

-488 QAGRPDVTDTES
+488 QAGRPDVTDTDS

-506 DQELARNE
+506 DEELARNE

-524 GIRKRFKVIDG
+524 SIRKRFKVIDG
-535 GTADIPAHH
+535 GTADIPARH

>member
-1 MTSRYTNPAICAGLA
+1 MTSRHTSPAICAGLA

-47 AGCIAGA
+47 AGCIVGA

-66 MAETRHRAVF
+66 MAETRHRAAF
-76 DSARRVR
+76 DSARRMR
-83 EANGQAA
+83 EANGKAA
-90 PSAWDMSC
+90 PSAWDMSG
-98 QDAARTLSSDGARE
+98 QDAARTLSSTGVGE
-112 TLAAAAS
+112 TAAAAAS

-146 QPAPHVAAA
+146 QPAPHVSAA
-155 ASEGATATPVAS
+155 ASEGATAAPVAS
-167 NDAAPAASA
+167 DAAPVDHA
-176 SGHTAPASAAAQRQK
+176 APASAAAQSQK

-296 SVVGMES
+296 SVAGMES

-326 AKNLWVAQA
+326 AKDLWVAQA

-347 AQAAQPA
+347 TQAAQPA
-354 PSASAQ
+354 AAASAQ
-360 PAQPATPQPTPVASA
+360 PAQPATS
-375 RSAQPASPQPAPVAS
+375 
-390 AQPAAA
+390 QPAAA
-396 ASVAVEPRRDREVIA
+396 ASVSVEPRRDREVIA
-411 SRLADPAEAFP
+411 TRLADPAEAFP

-449 DIAMSAA
+449 DIAMAAA
-456 NAVPASSPASFDEEL
+456 NAVPAPSPASFDEEL

-488 QAGRPDVTDTES
+488 QAGRPDVTDTDS

>member
-1 MTSRYTNPAICAGLA
+1 MTSRHTSPAICAGLA
-16 GVAAWASPTCANAL
+16 GVAAWATPTCANAL

-66 MAETRHRAVF
+66 TAETRHRAAF
-76 DSARRVR
+76 DSAARMRGT
-83 EANGQAA
+83 NGQAA
-90 PSAWDMSC
+90 PSAWDMSG
-98 QDAARTLSSDGARE
+98 QDVTGTLSSGGAGE
-112 TLAAAAS
+112 ASAAVAS
-119 EHQPRHAARSTQR
+119 EQQPRHAARSTQR

-155 ASEGATATPVAS
+155 ASEGATAAPVA
-167 NDAAPAASA
+167 NNHTAPAASA
-176 SGHTAPASAAAQRQK
+176 SGHAAPASTTTQGQK

-296 SVVGMES
+296 SVAGMES

-335 AQAAARQQSAAP
+335 AQAARAAARQQSPAP
-347 AQAAQPA
+347 AKAAQPA
-354 PSASAQ
+354 PSASAH
-360 PAQPATPQPTPVASA
+360 
-375 RSAQPASPQPAPVAS
+375 PAPA
-390 AQPAAA
+390 
-396 ASVAVEPRRDREVIA
+396 AVEPRRDREVIA
-411 SRLADPAEAFP
+411 TRLADPAEAFP

-436 AVALAALDERTNE
+436 AVALAALDEHTNE
-449 DIAMSAA
+449 DIAMAAA
-456 NAVPASSPASFDEEL
+456 NAVPAPSPASFDEEL

-488 QAGRPDVTDTES
+488 QAGRPDVTDTDS

-506 DQELARNE
+506 DEELARNE

-524 GIRKRFKVIDG
+524 SIRKRFKVIDG
-535 GTADIPAHH
+535 GTADIPARH

>member
-1 MTSRYTNPAICAGLA
+1 
-16 GVAAWASPTCANAL
+16 
-30 TVLGQDVSRIDP
+30 
-42 GLSFA
+42 
-47 AGCIAGA
+47 
-54 VIASGTSLVVTR
+54 
-66 MAETRHRAVF
+66 
-76 DSARRVR
+76 
-83 EANGQAA
+83 
-90 PSAWDMSC
+90 
-98 QDAARTLSSDGARE
+98 
-112 TLAAAAS
+112 
-119 EHQPRHAARSTQR
+119 
-132 GMTGSWEQ
+132 MTGSWEQ

-155 ASEGATATPVAS
+155 ASEGATAVPVA
-167 NDAAPAASA
+167 NNHAAPAASA
-176 SGHTAPASAAAQRQK
+176 SGHTAPASATAQGQK
-191 ETRYTVPSH
+191 GTHYTVPSH

-211 AWDSWLKGSDSVD
+211 AWNSWLKGSDSVD

-296 SVVGMES
+296 SVAGMES

-326 AKNLWVAQA
+326 AKDLWVAQA
-335 AQAAARQQSAAP
+335 AQAAARQQSPAP

-354 PSASAQ
+354 SSASAQ
-360 PAQPATPQPTPVASA
+360 PAQPATPQPAPSASA
-375 RSAQPASPQPAPVAS
+375 HPAPA
-390 AQPAAA
+390 
-396 ASVAVEPRRDREVIA
+396 AVEPRRDREVIA
-411 SRLADPAEAFP
+411 TRLADPAEAFP

-449 DIAMSAA
+449 DIAMAAA
-456 NAVPASSPASFDEEL
+456 NAVPAPSPASFDEEL

-488 QAGRPDVTDTES
+488 QAGRPDVTDTDS

-506 DQELARNE
+506 DEELARNE

-524 GIRKRFKVIDG
+524 SIRKRFKVIDG
-535 GTADIPAHH
+535 GTADIPARHL
-544 FALQG
+544 ALQG

>member
-1 MTSRYTNPAICAGLA
+1 MTSRHTNPAICAGLA
-16 GVAAWASPTCANAL
+16 GVAAWVTPTWANAL

-66 MAETRHRAVF
+66 MAEARHRVAF
-76 DSARRVR
+76 DSARRMR
-83 EANGQAA
+83 EADGQAA
-90 PSAWDMSC
+90 SSAWEMSG
-98 QDAARTLSSDGARE
+98 QDATGTLSSGGAGE
-112 TLAAAAS
+112 TSAAVVS
-119 EHQPRHAARSTQR
+119 EQQPRHAARSTQR

-155 ASEGATATPVAS
+155 ASEGATATSVA
-167 NDAAPAASA
+167 NNHTAPAASA
-176 SGHTAPASAAAQRQK
+176 SGHAAPASATAQRQK

-296 SVVGMES
+296 SVAGMES

-326 AKNLWVAQA
+326 AKDLWVAQA
-335 AQAAARQQSAAP
+335 AQVAARQQSAAP
-347 AQAAQPA
+347 AQAAQSA
-354 PSASAQ
+354 AAASAQ
-360 PAQPATPQPTPVASA
+360 A
-375 RSAQPASPQPAPVAS
+375 
-390 AQPAAA
+390 AQPAAPQSA
-396 ASVAVEPRRDREVIA
+396 SAAAAPQTARPASVAVEPRLDRETIA
-411 SRLADPAEAFP
+411 TRLADPAEAFP

-449 DIAMSAA
+449 DIAMAAA
-456 NAVPASSPASFDEEL
+456 NAVPAPSPASFDEEL

-488 QAGRPDVTDTES
+488 QAGRPDVTDTDS

-535 GTADIPAHH
+535 GTADIPARHL
-544 FALQG
+544 ALQG

>member
-1 MTSRYTNPAICAGLA
+1 MTSRHTSPAICAGLA

-66 MAETRHRAVF
+66 MAKTRHRAAF
-76 DSARRVR
+76 DSERRMR
-83 EANGQAA
+83 GANDQAG
-90 PSAWDMSC
+90 PSAWDMSG
-98 QDAARTLSSDGARE
+98 QDATGALSSSGAGE
-112 TLAAAAS
+112 TSAAVVS
-119 EHQPRHAARSTQR
+119 ECQPRHAARSTQR

-155 ASEGATATPVAS
+155 ASEGATAAPVANNHTAPAAS
-167 NDAAPAASA
+167 APGHAAPAAST
-176 SGHTAPASAAAQRQK
+176 SGHAAPASAAAQRQK

-211 AWDSWLKGSDSVD
+211 AWDSWLKDSDSVD

-296 SVVGMES
+296 SVSGMES

-326 AKNLWVAQA
+326 AKDLWVAQA

-347 AQAAQPA
+347 AKAAQPA
-354 PSASAQ
+354 PSASA
-360 PAQPATPQPTPVASA
+360 PATQPATPQPAPSVSA
-375 RSAQPASPQPAPVAS
+375 HP
-390 AQPAAA
+390 

-411 SRLADPAEAFP
+411 TRLADPAEAFP

-449 DIAMSAA
+449 DIAMAAA
-456 NAVPASSPASFDEEL
+456 NAVPAPSPASFDEEL

-488 QAGRPDVTDTES
+488 QAGRPDVTDTDS

-506 DQELARNE
+506 DEELARNE

-524 GIRKRFKVIDG
+524 SIRKRFKVIDG
-535 GTADIPAHH
+535 GTADIPARHL
-544 FALQG
+544 ALQG

>member
-1 MTSRYTNPAICAGLA
+1 
-16 GVAAWASPTCANAL
+16 
-30 TVLGQDVSRIDP
+30 
-42 GLSFA
+42 
-47 AGCIAGA
+47 
-54 VIASGTSLVVTR
+54 
-66 MAETRHRAVF
+66 
-76 DSARRVR
+76 
-83 EANGQAA
+83 
-90 PSAWDMSC
+90 
-98 QDAARTLSSDGARE
+98 
-112 TLAAAAS
+112 
-119 EHQPRHAARSTQR
+119 
-132 GMTGSWEQ
+132 MTGSWEQ

-146 QPAPHVAAA
+146 QPAPHVAAV
-155 ASEGATATPVAS
+155 ASEGATAASVAS
-167 NDAAPAASA
+167 NDAVPAASA
-176 SGHTAPASAAAQRQK
+176 PDHATPASTTAQRQK

-245 AKGVASVLQ
+245 AKGVANVLQ

-296 SVVGMES
+296 SVAGMES

-326 AKNLWVAQA
+326 AKDLWVAQA

-354 PSASAQ
+354 AAASAQ
-360 PAQPATPQPTPVASA
+360 A
-375 RSAQPASPQPAPVAS
+375 
-390 AQPAAA
+390 AQPAAPQTA
-396 ASVAVEPRRDREVIA
+396 RPASVAVEPRRDRETIA
-411 SRLADPAEAFP
+411 TRLADPAEAFP

-449 DIAMSAA
+449 DIAMAAA
-456 NAVPASSPASFDEEL
+456 NAVPAPSPTSFDEEL

-488 QAGRPDVTDTES
+488 QAGRPDVTDTDS

-535 GTADIPAHH
+535 GTADIPARHL
-544 FALQG
+544 ALQG

>member
-1 MTSRYTNPAICAGLA
+1 MTSRHTSPAICAGLA

-66 MAETRHRAVF
+66 MAETRHRAAYE
-76 DSARRVR
+76 SARRMR
-83 EANGQAA
+83 EANDQAT
-90 PSAWDMSC
+90 PSAWDMSGR
-98 QDAARTLSSDGARE
+98 DAAGTLSSNGIGE
-112 TLAAAAS
+112 TSAAAAS

-146 QPAPHVAAA
+146 QPAPHVTAAEP
-155 ASEGATATPVAS
+155 EGAIAAPVAS

-176 SGHTAPASAAAQRQK
+176 PGHTAPASTTAQRQK

-245 AKGVASVLQ
+245 AKGVANVLQ

-272 GSVGDVGEA
+272 GSVGDVGEV

-296 SVVGMES
+296 SVAGMES

-326 AKNLWVAQA
+326 AKDLWVAQA

-347 AQAAQPA
+347 TQAAQSAAAASARAAQSAPA
-354 PSASAQ
+354 ASAQSAPAASAQSAQ
-360 PAQPATPQPTPVASA
+360 PAAS
-375 RSAQPASPQPAPVAS
+375 
-390 AQPAAA
+390 QPAAA
-396 ASVAVEPRRDREVIA
+396 ASVSVEPRRDREVIA
-411 SRLADPAEAFP
+411 TRLADPAEAFP

-449 DIAMSAA
+449 DIAMAAA
-456 NAVPASSPASFDEEL
+456 NAVPAPSPASFDEEL

-535 GTADIPAHH
+535 GTADIPARH

>member
-1 MTSRYTNPAICAGLA
+1 MTSRHTSPAICAGLA
-16 GVAAWASPTCANAL
+16 GVAAWATPTCANAL

-66 MAETRHRAVF
+66 MAETRHSSAY
-76 DSARRVR
+76 DSARSVR
-83 EANGQAA
+83 EANGQEA
-90 PSAWDMSC
+90 PSAWDMSG
-98 QDAARTLSSDGARE
+98 QDATGTLSSGGAGE
-112 TLAAAAS
+112 TSAAVAS
-119 EHQPRHAARSTQR
+119 EQQPRHAARSTQR

-146 QPAPHVAAA
+146 QPAPHVAAV
-155 ASEGATATPVAS
+155 ASEGATAVPVA
-167 NDAAPAASA
+167 NNHTAPAASA
-176 SGHTAPASAAAQRQK
+176 SGHAAPTSATAQRQK

-254 ERLGAAKMEGLPV
+254 ERLGATKMEGLPV

-296 SVVGMES
+296 SVAGMES

-326 AKNLWVAQA
+326 AKDLWVAQA
-335 AQAAARQQSAAP
+335 AQVAARQQSAAP
-347 AQAAQPA
+347 AQ
-354 PSASAQ
+354 SAQ
-360 PAQPATPQPTPVASA
+360 SATPQST
-375 RSAQPASPQPAPVAS
+375 
-390 AQPAAA
+390 AA

-411 SRLADPAEAFP
+411 TRLADPAEAFP

-449 DIAMSAA
+449 DIAMAAA
-456 NAVPASSPASFDEEL
+456 NAVPAPSPASFDEEL

-488 QAGRPDVTDTES
+488 QAGRPDVTDTDS

-535 GTADIPAHH
+535 GTADIPARHL
-544 FALQG
+544 ALQG

>member
-1 MTSRYTNPAICAGLA
+1 MTSRHTNPAICAGLA
-16 GVAAWASPTCANAL
+16 GVVAWATPTCANAL

-66 MAETRHRAVF
+66 MAETRHRAAF
-76 DSARRVR
+76 DSERRMR
-83 EANGQAA
+83 GTNGQAA
-90 PSAWDMSC
+90 PSAWDMSG
-98 QDAARTLSSDGARE
+98 QDATGTLSSGGAGE
-112 TLAAAAS
+112 TSAAVAS
-119 EHQPRHAARSTQR
+119 EQQPRHAARSTQR

-155 ASEGATATPVAS
+155 ASEGATAAPVA
-167 NDAAPAASA
+167 NNHAAPAASA
-176 SGHTAPASAAAQRQK
+176 SGHAAPASATAQRQK

-296 SVVGMES
+296 SVAGMES

-326 AKNLWVAQA
+326 AKDLWVAQA
-335 AQAAARQQSAAP
+335 AQAAARQQSPAP
-347 AQAAQPA
+347 AKAAQPA

-360 PAQPATPQPTPVASA
+360 PAQPTTPQPTPS
-375 RSAQPASPQPAPVAS
+375 
-390 AQPAAA
+390 

-411 SRLADPAEAFP
+411 TRLADPAEAFP

-449 DIAMSAA
+449 DIAMAAA
-456 NAVPASSPASFDEEL
+456 NAVPAPSPASFDEEL

-488 QAGRPDVTDTES
+488 QAGRPDVTDTDS

-506 DQELARNE
+506 DEELARNE

-524 GIRKRFKVIDG
+524 SIRKRFKVIDG
-535 GTADIPAHH
+535 GTADIPARHL
-544 FALQG
+544 ALQG

>member
-1 MTSRYTNPAICAGLA
+1 MTSRHTSPAICAGLA
-16 GVAAWASPTCANAL
+16 GVAAWATPTYANAL

-66 MAETRHRAVF
+66 MAETRRRAAV
-76 DSARRVR
+76 DSAGRMRG
-83 EANGQAA
+83 ANGQAA
-90 PSAWDMSC
+90 PSAWDMSG
-98 QDAARTLSSDGARE
+98 QDATGTLSSVGAGE
-112 TLAAAAS
+112 TSAAVAS
-119 EHQPRHAARSTQR
+119 ECQPRHAARSTQR

-140 TGNIRV
+140 TGNTRV

-155 ASEGATATPVAS
+155 ASEGATAAPVA
-167 NDAAPAASA
+167 NNHAAPAASA
-176 SGHTAPASAAAQRQK
+176 SGHTAPASATAQGQK
-191 ETRYTVPSH
+191 GTHYTVPSH

-211 AWDSWLKGSDSVD
+211 AWNSWLKGSDSVD

-296 SVVGMES
+296 SVAGMES

-326 AKNLWVAQA
+326 AKDLWVAQA
-335 AQAAARQQSAAP
+335 AQAAARQQSPAP

-354 PSASAQ
+354 SSASAQ
-360 PAQPATPQPTPVASA
+360 PAQPATPQPAPSASA
-375 RSAQPASPQPAPVAS
+375 HPAPA
-390 AQPAAA
+390 
-396 ASVAVEPRRDREVIA
+396 AVEPRRDREVIA
-411 SRLADPAEAFP
+411 TRLADPAEAFP

-449 DIAMSAA
+449 DIAMAAA
-456 NAVPASSPASFDEEL
+456 NAVPAPSPASFDEEL

-488 QAGRPDVTDTES
+488 QAGRPDVTDTDS

-506 DQELARNE
+506 DEELARNE

-524 GIRKRFKVIDG
+524 SIRKRFKVIDG
-535 GTADIPAHH
+535 GTADIPARHL
-544 FALQG
+544 ALQG

>member
-1 MTSRYTNPAICAGLA
+1 MTSRHTNPAICAGLA
-16 GVAAWASPTCANAL
+16 GVAAWATPTCANAL

-66 MAETRHRAVF
+66 MAETRRRAAV
-76 DSARRVR
+76 DSAGRMRV
-83 EANGQAA
+83 ANGQAA
-90 PSAWDMSC
+90 PSAWDMSG
-98 QDAARTLSSDGARE
+98 QDATGTLSSVGAGE
-112 TLAAAAS
+112 TSAAVVS
-119 EHQPRHAARSTQR
+119 EQQPRHAARSTQR

-155 ASEGATATPVAS
+155 ASEGATAASVA
-167 NDAAPAASA
+167 NNHAAPVASA
-176 SGHTAPASAAAQRQK
+176 SGHTTPASATAQKQK

-296 SVVGMES
+296 SVAGMES

-326 AKNLWVAQA
+326 AKDLWVAQA
-335 AQAAARQQSAAP
+335 AQAAARQQSPAP

-354 PSASAQ
+354 PSTSAQ
-360 PAQPATPQPTPVASA
+360 PAQPATPQPAPSASA
-375 RSAQPASPQPAPVAS
+375 HPAPT
-390 AQPAAA
+390 
-396 ASVAVEPRRDREVIA
+396 AVEPRRDREVIA
-411 SRLADPAEAFP
+411 TRLADPAEAFP

-449 DIAMSAA
+449 DIAMAAA
-456 NAVPASSPASFDEEL
+456 NAVPAPSPASFDEEL

-488 QAGRPDVTDTES
+488 QAGRPDVTDTDS

-506 DQELARNE
+506 DEELARNE

-524 GIRKRFKVIDG
+524 SIRKRFKVIDG
-535 GTADIPAHH
+535 GTADIPARH

>member
-1 MTSRYTNPAICAGLA
+1 
-16 GVAAWASPTCANAL
+16 
-30 TVLGQDVSRIDP
+30 
-42 GLSFA
+42 
-47 AGCIAGA
+47 
-54 VIASGTSLVVTR
+54 
-66 MAETRHRAVF
+66 
-76 DSARRVR
+76 
-83 EANGQAA
+83 
-90 PSAWDMSC
+90 
-98 QDAARTLSSDGARE
+98 
-112 TLAAAAS
+112 
-119 EHQPRHAARSTQR
+119 
-132 GMTGSWEQ
+132 MTGSWEQ

-155 ASEGATATPVAS
+155 ASEGATAAPVA
-167 NDAAPAASA
+167 NNHAAPAASA
-176 SGHTAPASAAAQRQK
+176 SGHTAPASATAQGQK
-191 ETRYTVPSH
+191 GTHYTVPSH

-211 AWDSWLKGSDSVD
+211 AWNSWLKGSDSVD

-296 SVVGMES
+296 SVAGMES

-326 AKNLWVAQA
+326 AKDLWVAQA
-335 AQAAARQQSAAP
+335 AQAAARQQSPAP

-354 PSASAQ
+354 SSASAQ
-360 PAQPATPQPTPVASA
+360 PAQPATPQPAPSASA
-375 RSAQPASPQPAPVAS
+375 HPAPA
-390 AQPAAA
+390 
-396 ASVAVEPRRDREVIA
+396 AVEPRRDREVIA
-411 SRLADPAEAFP
+411 TRLADPAEAFP

-449 DIAMSAA
+449 DIAMAAA
-456 NAVPASSPASFDEEL
+456 NAVPAPSPASFDEEL

-488 QAGRPDVTDTES
+488 QAGRPDVTDTDS

-506 DQELARNE
+506 DEELARNE
-514 SKSVRKLAHH
+514 SKSVRKLAHYS
-524 GIRKRFKVIDG
+524 IRKRFKVIDG
-535 GTADIPAHH
+535 GTADIPARHL
-544 FALQG
+544 ALQG

>member
-1 MTSRYTNPAICAGLA
+1 MTSRHTSPAICAGLA
-16 GVAAWASPTCANAL
+16 GVAAWATPTCANAL

-66 MAETRHRAVF
+66 MAETRRRAAV
-76 DSARRVR
+76 DSAGRMRG
-83 EANGQAA
+83 ANGQAA
-90 PSAWDMSC
+90 PSAWDMSG
-98 QDAARTLSSDGARE
+98 QDATGTLSSVGAGE
-112 TLAAAAS
+112 TSAAVAS
-119 EHQPRHAARSTQR
+119 ECQPRHAARSTQR

-155 ASEGATATPVAS
+155 ASEGATAAPVA
-167 NDAAPAASA
+167 NNHAAPAASA
-176 SGHTAPASAAAQRQK
+176 SGHTAPASATAQGQK
-191 ETRYTVPSH
+191 GTHYTVPSH

-211 AWDSWLKGSDSVD
+211 AWNSWLKGSDSVD

-296 SVVGMES
+296 SVAGMES

-326 AKNLWVAQA
+326 AKDLWVAQA
-335 AQAAARQQSAAP
+335 AQAAARQQSPAP

-354 PSASAQ
+354 SSASAQ
-360 PAQPATPQPTPVASA
+360 PAQPATPQPAPSASA
-375 RSAQPASPQPAPVAS
+375 HPAPA
-390 AQPAAA
+390 
-396 ASVAVEPRRDREVIA
+396 AVEPRRDREVIA
-411 SRLADPAEAFP
+411 TRLADPAEAFP

-449 DIAMSAA
+449 DIAMAAA
-456 NAVPASSPASFDEEL
+456 NAVPAPSPASFDEEL

-488 QAGRPDVTDTES
+488 QAGRPDVTDTDS

-506 DQELARNE
+506 DEELARNE

-524 GIRKRFKVIDG
+524 SIRKRFKVIDG
-535 GTADIPAHH
+535 GTADIPARHL
-544 FALQG
+544 ALQG

>member
-1 MTSRYTNPAICAGLA
+1 MTSRHTSPAICAGLA
-16 GVAAWASPTCANAL
+16 GVAAWASPTYANAL

-66 MAETRHRAVF
+66 MAETRHRAAY

-90 PSAWDMSC
+90 PSAWDMSG
-98 QDAARTLSSDGARE
+98 QDAAGTLSSNGVGE
-112 TLAAAAS
+112 TSAAAAS
-119 EHQPRHAARSTQR
+119 ERQPRHAARSTQR
-132 GMTGSWEQ
+132 GVTGSWEQ

-155 ASEGATATPVAS
+155 ASTGATAASVAS
-167 NDAAPAASA
+167 NDAVPAASA
-176 SGHTAPASAAAQRQK
+176 SDHATPASTTAQRQK

-296 SVVGMES
+296 SVAGMES

-326 AKNLWVAQA
+326 AKDLWVAQA

-354 PSASAQ
+354 SSASAQ
-360 PAQPATPQPTPVASA
+360 PAQPAAPQTA
-375 RSAQPASPQPAPVAS
+375 RP
-390 AQPAAA
+390 
-396 ASVAVEPRRDREVIA
+396 ASVAVEPRRDRETIA
-411 SRLADPAEAFP
+411 TRLADPAEAFP
-422 AQGQRWSDQQQDLW
+422 ARGQRWSDQQQDLW

-449 DIAMSAA
+449 DIAMAAA
-456 NAVPASSPASFDEEL
+456 NAVPAPSPASFDEEL

-488 QAGRPDVTDTES
+488 QAGRPDVTDTDS

-514 SKSVRKLAHH
+514 SKSVRKLAHR

-535 GTADIPAHH
+535 GTADIPARHL
-544 FALQG
+544 ALQG